1 MREDLKSHLLNL
13 QGLEF
18 IYEKSLF
25 PELEYIFKHALTQE
39 VAYQSLLLKRRKE
52 IHQRIGQAVEELYA
66 ERLEEFYEA
75 LAYHYS
81 RSENADKAYHYLRLS
96 GEKSMKNYAAWEA
109 YGLYQEAL
117 DLLKRQPDT
126 EENKQQRIEL
136 LYAMAALLRILGY
149 PDGSLQLL
157 QEGEGLSREL
167 EDRRSLVIFSSALG
181 AYQIVRGNPKLGI
194 EYSERSFQQAEE
206 VQDLGLMVNTGF
218 DLCLGTHY
226 TGQYVK
232 LRDLARKMISLLD
245 ETGREKEYFGRAFY
259 PYIVFHIYYGV
270 PMAFLGD
277 FDKAEA
283 LLKKGLRLASEL
295 GDRISLS
302 FGESMYGS
310 LFLIKGD
317 GENAIKH
324 YQEAI
329 QYSEETK
336 LNMVLAGSWRG
347 LGEAHLLK
355 GDLESAK
362 SAMEKSLQIT
372 NQAGLRYQLSW
383 VFIALNM
390 VHFAMGDLARAHELA
405 TEALRLAEEG
415 GEKEQRGL
423 GKIWLGR
430 ILGKGNLSQIDQA
443 AERIVEGIK
452 ILQSL
457 KLKPWAAQGYFHL
470 GQLYADAGQKKKALE
485 NLRKARE
492 LFEKL
497 GMDGWLAQAQETL
510 KRLGEEEA

>member
-1 MREDLKSHLLNL
+1 
-13 QGLEF
+13 
-18 IYEKSLF
+18 
-25 PELEYIFKHALTQE
+25 
-39 VAYQSLLLKRRKE
+39 
-52 IHQRIGQAVEELYA
+52 
-66 ERLEEFYEA
+66 
-75 LAYHYS
+75 
-81 RSENADKAYHYLRLS
+81 
-96 GEKSMKNYAAWEA
+96 
-109 YGLYQEAL
+109 
-117 DLLKRQPDT
+117 
-126 EENKQQRIEL
+126 
-136 LYAMAALLRILGY
+136 
-149 PDGSLQLL
+149 
-157 QEGEGLSREL
+157 
-167 EDRRSLVIFSSALG
+167 
-181 AYQIVRGNPKLGI
+181 
-194 EYSERSFQQAEE
+194 
-206 VQDLGLMVNTGF
+206 
-218 DLCLGTHY
+218 
-226 TGQYVK
+226 
-232 LRDLARKMISLLD
+232 
-245 ETGREKEYFGRAFY
+245 
-259 PYIVFHIYYGV
+259 
-270 PMAFLGD
+270 MAFLGD

-302 FGESMYGS
+302 FGECMYGG
-310 LFLIKGD
+310 LLLIKGD

-324 YQEAI
+324 YREAI

-336 LNMVLAGSWRG
+336 HNMILGSSWRG

-430 ILGKGNLSQIDQA
+430 ILGKGNLSQMDQA
-443 AERIVEGIK
+443 AKQIVEGIK

-510 KRLGEEEA
+510 KGLGEEEA